1 MNTEWVEY
9 YEYLEMLR
17 RSGVTNM
24 YGATPYLVA
33 EFDISEKLAGD
44 ILVNWMKNYSEI
56 EKYLEDNNLI
66 EKRGD

>member
-24 YGATPYLVA
+24 YGATPYLMA

-56 EKYLEDNNLI
+56 EKYLEDNNII
-66 EKRGD
+66 EKRGY

>member
-1 MNTEWVEY
+1 MNLEWLDY
-9 YEYLEMLR
+9 YEYLELLR

-24 YGATPYLVA
+24 YGATPYLVV

-44 ILVNWMKNYSEI
+44 ILINWMKNYSEI